1 MKKIVV
7 IGGSAAG
14 AKFSAKCKRLM
25 PDSSIQLYT
34 EENIISYSSCGLPY
48 YIEGIIDDINKLIIR
63 TPDDFRQ
70 AGIEVYTNHK
80 CSKIIKEKKIVIINN
95 KEIPYDEL
103 VLATG
108 SIPKILHI
116 KNNNLDGVF
125 TLKNIR
131 DGYFIKEKLKTSKRM
146 VIIGGG
152 YIALELLEAFRAN
165 NIEVFMIESKTR
177 IMSDFDTDF
186 SLTLES
192 HILNDSSGLIHI
204 IKNTTVLEILG
215 EKHFEGVLLSNGEKI
230 MADFCVLATGVEPN
244 TELAKSA
251 GIKLGHTGAI
261 KVNCKMRTSE
271 PNIWAIGDCTEKH
284 CQITKIPVYAPS
296 GSTANKE
303 GRLCAINV
311 AGGNEIF
318 KGVLCSSVT
327 KYFDFT
333 IARVGLTLEKAL
345 EFAKIIDIEPIEAT
359 VVKSDRAG
367 YMPKSQEIMVRLVVD
382 RRTREI
388 LGAQAAGLGDADKRV
403 NVIVASINS
412 NLTIDD
418 FINLDL
424 TYAPP
429 YGIPIDS
436 LLECAYKIKKEIETN

>member
-1 MKKIVV
+1 M
-7 IGGSAAG
+7 
-14 AKFSAKCKRLM
+14 
-25 PDSSIQLYT
+25 
-34 EENIISYSSCGLPY
+34 
-48 YIEGIIDDINKLIIR
+48 
-63 TPDDFRQ
+63 
-70 AGIEVYTNHK
+70 
-80 CSKIIKEKKIVIINN
+80 
-95 KEIPYDEL
+95 
-103 VLATG
+103 
-108 SIPKILHI
+108 HI

-192 HILNDSSGLIHI
+192 HILNDSSDLIHI

-303 GRLCAINV
+303 GRLCAINI